1 MLMKFD
7 LKTLLIIVLGATL
20 LLTRMCSGGGDKPG
34 DIINVDGKDYELL
47 KHKVDTEY
55 VPVEK
60 IVTKKGED
68 IYHDTTIYVPLP
80 MSFDTMEMIRNYFA
94 MNVFKDSLKLDD
106 SLGFVVVSDT
116 LQMNKIRTRV
126 WESKINKMKIT
137 DTKIVKE
144 LPKNQVYIGFNT
156 QMNKVDV
163 IGSVGLATTLKTKTD
178 KMYNLNIGLMN
189 TTNGTSPYIGGGL
202 QWKIRLKK

>member
-1 MLMKFD
+1 MKFD

-20 LLTRMCSGGGDKPG
+20 LLTRMCSGGEDKPG
-34 DIINVDGKDYELL
+34 DTINVDGKDYELL

-116 LQMNKIRTRV
+116 LQMNKIRARV
-126 WESKINKMKIT
+126 WESRINKMKIT

>member
-1 MLMKFD
+1 MKFD
-7 LKTLLIIVLGATL
+7 LKTLLIIILGVALVLTK
-20 LLTRMCSGGGDKPG
+20 MCSSGGDKPG
-34 DIINVDGKDYELL
+34 DIVNVNGRDYQLL
-47 KHKVDTEY
+47 SHEVDTEY

-60 IVTKKGED
+60 IVTKPGKD

-80 MSFDTMEMIRNYFA
+80 LSFDTLEMLKKYFS
-94 MNVFKDSLKLDD
+94 MNVYRDTLKLDD
-106 SLGFVVVSDT
+106 SLGLVVVSDT

-126 WESKINKMKIT
+126 WESRVNKVTIT

-144 LPKNQVYIGFNT
+144 LPRNQVYIGFNT
-156 QMNKVDV
+156 QVNKADV
-163 IGSVGLATTLKTKTD
+163 IGSVGLATTLKTKSD

-189 TTNGTSPYIGGGL
+189 TSNGVTPYIGGGL

>member
-1 MLMKFD
+1 MKLD
-7 LKTLLIIVLGATL
+7 LKTLLIIVLGAAL
-20 LLTRMCSGGGDKPG
+20 LLTQMCSGGGDKPG
-34 DIINVDGKDYELL
+34 DIIDVDGKKYELL
-47 KHKVDTEY
+47 KHSVDTEY

-60 IVTKKGED
+60 IVTKRGKD

-80 MSFDTMEMIRNYFA
+80 LSFDTMEMIRNYLS

-126 WESKINKMKIT
+126 WESKINKIKIT

-144 LPKNQVYIGFNT
+144 LPKNQVFIGFNT
-156 QMNKVDV
+156 SINKVDF
-163 IGSVGLATTLKTKTD
+163 ISSVGLSTTLKTKSD
-178 KMYNLNIGLMN
+178 KLYNLNLGLMGSS
-189 TTNGTSPYIGGGL
+189 NGMTPYIGGGL

>member
-1 MLMKFD
+1 MKFD
-7 LKTLLIIVLGATL
+7 LKTLLIIVLGVTL
-20 LLTRMCSGGGDKPG
+20 LLTRMCSGGDKPG
-34 DIINVDGKDYELL
+34 DIINVNGKDYELL
-47 KHKVDTEY
+47 KHEVDTEY

-60 IVTKKGED
+60 IVTKKGKD

-80 MSFDTMEMIRNYFA
+80 MSFDTMEMVRNYLA

-126 WESKINKMKIT
+126 WESKINKIKIT

-156 QMNKVDV
+156 QINKVDV

-178 KMYNLNIGLMN
+178 KMYNFNIGLMS
-189 TTNGTSPYIGGGL
+189 TTNGTSPYVGGGL

>member
-1 MLMKFD
+1 MKLD
-7 LKTLLIIVLGATL
+7 LKTLLIIVLGVAL
-20 LLTRMCSGGGDKPG
+20 LLTQMCSGGGDKPG
-34 DIINVDGKDYELL
+34 DTINVDGKKYQLL
-47 KHKVDTEY
+47 KHTVDTEY

-60 IVTKKGED
+60 IVTKRGKD

-80 MSFDTMEMIRNYFA
+80 PSFDTMEMIRNYLS

-126 WESKINKMKIT
+126 WDTKINKIKIT

-144 LPKNQVYIGFNT
+144 LPKNQVFIGFNT
-156 QMNKVDV
+156 SVNKVDL
-163 IGSVGLATTLKTKTD
+163 IGSVGLSTTLKTKGD
-178 KMYNLNIGLMN
+178 KLYNLNVGFMGSG
-189 TTNGTSPYIGGGL
+189 NGMTPYIGGGL

>member
-1 MLMKFD
+1 MKLD
-7 LKTLLIIVLGATL
+7 LKTLLIIVLGIAL
-20 LLTRMCSGGGDKPG
+20 LLTQMCSGGGDKPG
-34 DIINVDGKDYELL
+34 DIIDVDGKKYELL
-47 KHKVDTEY
+47 KHSVDTEY

-60 IVTKKGED
+60 IVTKRGKD
-68 IYHDTTIYVPLP
+68 IYHDTTIYVTLP
-80 MSFDTMEMIRNYFA
+80 PSFDTMEMIRNYLS

-126 WESKINKMKIT
+126 WESKINKIKIT

-144 LPKNQVYIGFNT
+144 LPKNQVFIGFNT
-156 QMNKVDV
+156 SINKVDFV
-163 IGSVGLATTLKTKTD
+163 SSVGLSTTLKTKND
-178 KMYNLNIGLMN
+178 KLYNLNLGLMGSS
-189 TTNGTSPYIGGGL
+189 NGMTPYIGGGL